1 MKTGIIRRI
10 DDLGRIVIPREIRRK
25 MNINEG
31 DPLEICLDG
40 DKLYLEKY
48 IASYEYE
55 KHILGI
61 IERLVT
67 DDDLTDEKA
76 KAIQLLKDVC
86 LILHPTEKGGV
97 QE

>member
-48 IASYEYE
+48 IVSYEYE
-55 KHILGI
+55 KRILGI
-61 IERLVT
+61 IERLVI
-67 DDDLTDEKA
+67 DDDLTGEKA
-76 KAIQLLKDVC
+76 KVIQLLKDAC
-86 LILHPTEKGGV
+86 LILHPTEKGGA
-97 QE
+97 E

>member
-10 DDLGRIVIPREIRRK
+10 DDSGRIVIPREIRRK
-25 MNINEG
+25 MHINEG

-55 KHILGI
+55 KLILGI
-61 IERLVT
+61 IESLIT
-67 DDDLTDEKA
+67 DDEFTDEKA
-76 KAIQLLKDVC
+76 KAVSLLKEAC
-86 LILHPTEKGGV
+86 LALNPTEKGGN
-97 QE
+97 E

>member
-10 DDLGRIVIPREIRRK
+10 DDLGKIVIPREIRRK

-31 DPLEICLDG
+31 DPLEICIDG

-48 IASYEYE
+48 IDSYEYK

-76 KAIQLLKDVC
+76 KVIQLLKDAC
-86 LILHPTEKGGV
+86 LILHPTEKGGA
-97 QE
+97 EE

>member
-10 DDLGRIVIPREIRRK
+10 DDLGRIVIPREVRRK

-55 KHILGI
+55 KYILGI

-67 DDDLTDEKA
+67 DGDLTDEKT
-76 KAIQLLKDVC
+76 KVIQLLKDAC
-86 LILHPTEKGGV
+86 LILHPTEKGS
-97 QE
+97 E